1 MIKISVIT
9 NNKRW
14 FYFIKDPSNYI
25 NRKVKKLNLGRNLEK
40 NIFFCTLL
48 LSGNKEISKLN
59 KKFRKKNNATDVLS
73 FPFHNKKNLKKEAKK
88 GKEVYLGDIIVN
100 LNKISDKKKLKNFRL
115 EFNKLWIHGL
125 IHLFG
130 FDHKQE
136 KDYIKMQKIE
146 SNYLSYIQ

>member
-73 FPFHNKKNLKKEAKK
+73 FPFHSKKNLKKE
-88 GKEVYLGDIIVN
+88 GDIIVN
-100 LNKISDKKKLKNFRL
+100 LNKISDKKKIKNFKL

-130 FDHKQE
+130 FDHKRE